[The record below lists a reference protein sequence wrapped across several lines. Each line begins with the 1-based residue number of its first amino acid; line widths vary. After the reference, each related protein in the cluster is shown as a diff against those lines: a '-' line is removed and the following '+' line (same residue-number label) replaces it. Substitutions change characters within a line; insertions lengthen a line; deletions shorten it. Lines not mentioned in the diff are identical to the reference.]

1 MKNFNLKI
9 VNDNTAECPLTEWD
23 NFFSFLSCHHRYYNS
38 DKTKNIYDNA
48 GNRFNQN
55 DFNSLD
61 EIKAFLE
68 KQKYVWVKVYMYSH
82 SGDTI
87 STKPFGCHWD
97 SGVFG
102 YLYATREQ
110 ILEAFG
116 GKRLTSE
123 LRIKARES
131 MECFVDETWDAYI
144 SGEVYGYQ
152 ILDEEDEIVDSCYGF
167 YGEKHAIE
175 EGESVL
181 LALKEDDLK
190 RTVFIQTNIAYI
202 SALEA

>member
-1 MKNFNLKI
+1 MQTYNLKI
-9 VNDNTAECPLTEWD
+9 VNDNDAECPLRAWD
-23 NFFSFLSCHHRYYNS
+23 NYFSFLSCHRRYYTES
-38 DKTKNIYDNA
+38 KFKTIYDNA
-48 GNRFNQN
+48 NNSFSQD
-55 DFNSLD
+55 DFDSLD
-61 EIKAFLE
+61 EIEAFLS
-68 KQKYVWVKVYMYSH
+68 KQGYIWVKVYMYSH

-87 STKPFGCHWD
+87 STAPFGCHFD

-110 ILEAFG
+110 ILDAFG
-116 GKRLTSE
+116 GKRLTAE
-123 LRIKARES
+123 LKRKALEGMES
-131 MECFVDETWDAYI
+131 FVNETWDAYI